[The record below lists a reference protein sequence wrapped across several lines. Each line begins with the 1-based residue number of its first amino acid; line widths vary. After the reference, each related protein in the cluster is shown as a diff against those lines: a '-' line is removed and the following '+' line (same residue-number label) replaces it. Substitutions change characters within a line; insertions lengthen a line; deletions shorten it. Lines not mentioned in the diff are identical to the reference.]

1 MIASSYLLS
10 ALLQFIIILPFLFF
24 GKRKFDRSEYRFL
37 GIFALMF
44 LLWSVLTNGLAP
56 IIVNENQTW
65 NWLGKIAGLLL
76 GVFFVYR
83 NKLISKSDI
92 GWTLRLKKGTVKPII
107 YTVLMVLIARL
118 IIYFCF
124 ERVNPDIDFETL
136 VFQGSLAGFCDELI
150 FRGILL
156 ALLNKVFTAKEDI
169 FGYSLSFGVLISSL
183 LYGIS
188 QGFILQEGFHL
199 QINLIR
205 ILLGFLVGLIAAV
218 LKERSG
224 SLLPAVIFHNLWML
238 ITNH

>member
-1 MIASSYLLS
+1 
-10 ALLQFIIILPFLFF
+10 
-24 GKRKFDRSEYRFL
+24 
-37 GIFALMF
+37 
-44 LLWSVLTNGLAP
+44 
-56 IIVNENQTW
+56 
-65 NWLGKIAGLLL
+65 
-76 GVFFVYR
+76 
-83 NKLISKSDI
+83 
-92 GWTLRLKKGTVKPII
+92 I
-107 YTVLMVLIARL
+107 YTVLMVLIARV
-118 IIYFCF
+118 IIYFCC

-156 ALLNKVFTAKEDI
+156 TLLNKVFTAKEDI

-205 ILLGFLVGLIAAV
+205 ILLGFLVGLILAV

-224 SLLPAVIFHNLWML
+224 SLL
-238 ITNH
+238 

>member
-10 ALLQFIIILPFLFF
+10 ALLQFVIVLPFLFF
-24 GKRKFDRSEYRFL
+24 GKGKFDKSEYRFL
-37 GIFALMF
+37 GIFTLMF
-44 LLWSVLTNGLAP
+44 LLWSVLSNGFAT
-56 IIVNENQTW
+56 IIINENQTW

-83 NKLISKSDI
+83 NKLISESEI
-92 GWTLRLKKGTVKPII
+92 GWTIKLKKGTVMPVI
-107 YTVLMVLIARL
+107 YTLLLILLARL
-118 IIYFCF
+118 IIYLSF
-124 ERVNPDIDFETL
+124 EKVNSEIDLETL
-136 VFQGSLAGFCDELI
+136 IFQGSIAGFCDELI

-156 ALLNKVFTAKEDI
+156 ALLNRVFTAKEDI

-183 LYGIS
+183 LYGVS
-188 QGFILQEGFHL
+188 QGFIIQEGFHL
-199 QINLIR
+199 QINIIR
-205 ILLGFLVGLIAAV
+205 ILLGFLLGLIAAV

>member
-10 ALLQFIIILPFLFF
+10 ALLQFVIVLPFLFF
-24 GKRKFDRSEYRFL
+24 GKGKFDKSEYRFL

-44 LLWSVLTNGLAP
+44 LLWSVLTNGLAGVV
-56 IIVNENQTW
+56 VNENQTW
-65 NWLGKIAGLLL
+65 NWLGKVVGLLL

-83 NKLISKSDI
+83 NKLISKSEI
-92 GWTLRLKKGTVKPII
+92 GWTVKLNKGSVKPVI
-107 YTVLMVLIARL
+107 YALLLILLARL
-118 IIYFCF
+118 IIYLSF
-124 ERVNPDIDFETL
+124 ERVNPDFDLETL
-136 VFQGSLAGFCDELI
+136 VFQGSIAGLCDELL

-156 ALLNKVFTAKEDI
+156 ALLNRVFTAKEDI
-169 FGYSLSFGVLISSL
+169 FGFSLSFGILISSL

-205 ILLGFLVGLIAAV
+205 ILLGFVVGLIAAV

-224 SLLPAVIFHNLWML
+224 SLLPAVVFHNIWML

>member
-10 ALLQFIIILPFLFF
+10 ALLQFIIVLPFLFF
-24 GKRKFDRSEYRFL
+24 GKAKFEKTEYRFL

-44 LLWSVLTNGLAP
+44 LLWSVLTNGFGN

-65 NWLGKIAGLLL
+65 NWLGKVAGLLL

-83 NKLISKSDI
+83 NKLISKSEI
-92 GWTLRLKKGTVKPII
+92 GWTIKLKKGTVMPVI
-107 YTVLMVLIARL
+107 YTLLLVLLARL
-118 IIYFCF
+118 IIYLSF
-124 ERVNPDIDFETL
+124 ERVNPDFDLETL
-136 VFQGSLAGFCDELI
+136 IFQGSLSGFCDELI

-156 ALLNKVFTAKEDI
+156 ALLNKVFVAKEDV
-169 FGYSLSFGVLISSL
+169 FGYSLSFGILISSL

-188 QGFILQEGFHL
+188 QGFILQEGYHL

-205 ILLGFLVGLIAAV
+205 IFFGFLLGLIAALV
-218 LKERSG
+218 KERSG
-224 SLLPAVIFHNLWML
+224 SLLPAVIFHNVWML